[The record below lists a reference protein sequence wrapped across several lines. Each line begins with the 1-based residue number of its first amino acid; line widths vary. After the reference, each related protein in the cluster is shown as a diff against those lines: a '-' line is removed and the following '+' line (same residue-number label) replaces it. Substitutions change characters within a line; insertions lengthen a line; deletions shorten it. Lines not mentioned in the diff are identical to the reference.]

1 VKSLC
6 YGIRGL
12 VSSEEKKER
21 LVSDSGLKEIL
32 PYGQVSKY
40 IK

>member
-6 YGIRGL
+6 CGIRGL
-12 VSSEEKKER
+12 VSSEEKKES
-21 LVSDSGLKEIL
+21 LISDSGLKEIL
-32 PYGQVSKY
+32 AYGQVSKY